1 MRVVS
6 QSKDSSFDFDR
17 TVFCRNGRYIFAH
30 MNDVRESIGSYRDSK
45 QAEEFFI
52 QMNQESTST
61 KIFFMPGK

>member
-17 TVFCRNGRYIFAH
+17 TVFYRNGRHIFAY
-30 MNDVRESIGSYRDSK
+30 MNDVRESIGSYHDSK
-45 QAEEFFI
+45 QAEEVFI

-61 KIFFMPGK
+61 KIFFMPEK

>member
-17 TVFCRNGRYIFAH
+17 TVFYRNGRHIFAY

-45 QAEEFFI
+45 QAEEVFI

-61 KIFFMPGK
+61 KIFFMPEK

>member
-30 MNDVRESIGSYRDSK
+30 MNDVRESIGSYHDSK
-45 QAEEFFI
+45 QAEEVFI

>member
-30 MNDVRESIGSYRDSK
+30 MNDVRESIGSYRDRNRQK
-45 QAEEFFI
+45 KFLYR
-52 QMNQESTST
+52 
-61 KIFFMPGK
+61 

>member
-1 MRVVS
+1 MRIVS

-17 TVFCRNGRYIFAH
+17 TVFCRNGRYIFAY

-45 QAEEFFI
+45 QTEEVFI

-61 KIFFMPGK
+61 KIFFMPEK